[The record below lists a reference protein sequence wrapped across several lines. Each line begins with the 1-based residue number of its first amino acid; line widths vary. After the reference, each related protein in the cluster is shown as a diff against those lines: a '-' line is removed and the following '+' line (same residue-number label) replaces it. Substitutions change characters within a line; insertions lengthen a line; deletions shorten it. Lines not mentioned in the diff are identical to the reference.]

1 MEEKQPYFADYT
13 KILKG
18 ELLTAL
24 GCTEPICIAY
34 CAAVMRQALGAEP
47 EKMQAF
53 CSGNLIKNAKGAT
66 VPNSGGLKGIAAS
79 AILGAVGG
87 DPAKQLELLT
97 EVTAEQIEHAKELL
111 EKGICEEILL
121 EHEDDK
127 LQVIIRGE
135 AGGHTAEAELKYTHT
150 NICRVER
157 DGSPLPFNNL
167 CEGIA
172 VSGKDQET
180 RELYAG
186 LSIRSIIDYTE
197 NADLDREDIRET
209 IRHQILCNTAIS
221 NEGLKNNWGASVG
234 KIILHRGNSVPL
246 RATAAA
252 AAGSDARM
260 SGCELP
266 VVINSGSGNQG
277 ITVTMPV
284 VEYAKE
290 LGKSED
296 ELIRALMLGNL
307 VAIHI
312 KASYGRLSAF
322 CGVVSAATGSGAA
335 ITWLAGGNYEQI
347 CATITNT
354 LGTISGMVCDG
365 AKPSCAA
372 KIASAVDTAILAHE
386 MAMAGKLFH
395 SGDGLVKDGVE
406 ATIRS
411 VGRMAAEGM
420 VETDQVI
427 LELMMEKN

>member
-1 MEEKQPYFADYT
+1 MANPKPFYNDFT
-13 KILKG
+13 LILKS

-34 CAAVMRQALGAEP
+34 CSAVMRQALGAEP
-47 EKMQAF
+47 ERIHAF
-53 CSGNLIKNAKGAT
+53 CSGNLVKNAKGAT
-66 VPNSGGLKGIAAS
+66 VPNSGGLKGIDAS

-97 EVTAEQIEHAKELL
+97 TVTPEQIAHTKALL
-111 EKGICEEILL
+111 EKEICEVSLL

-135 AGGHTAEAELKYTHT
+135 AAGHTAEAELKYTHT

-157 DGSPLPFNNL
+157 DGKPYPFNNL
-167 CEGIA
+167 CDSASFTPSDENA
-172 VSGKDQET
+172 ES
-180 RELYAG
+180 LYTG
-186 LSIRSIIDYTE
+186 LSIRKIIDYVE
-197 NADLDREDIRET
+197 NVDLDGTGLREV
-209 IRHQILCNTAIS
+209 ILRQVRCNTAIS
-221 NEGLKNNWGASVG
+221 DEGLRGDWGASVG
-234 KIILHRGNSVPL
+234 KIISRRGNTVPI

-296 ELIRALMLGNL
+296 ELVRALLL
-307 VAIHI
+307 ASLTAIHI

-322 CGVVSAATGSGAA
+322 CGVVSAATGSGAG
-335 ITWLAGGNYEQI
+335 ITWLAGGTYEQI

-365 AKPSCAA
+365 AKPYCAS

-395 SGDGLVKDGVE
+395 SGDGLVKENIE
-406 ATIRS
+406 ATITS

-420 VETDQVI
+420 VSTDQKI
-427 LELMMEKN
+427 LELMMS